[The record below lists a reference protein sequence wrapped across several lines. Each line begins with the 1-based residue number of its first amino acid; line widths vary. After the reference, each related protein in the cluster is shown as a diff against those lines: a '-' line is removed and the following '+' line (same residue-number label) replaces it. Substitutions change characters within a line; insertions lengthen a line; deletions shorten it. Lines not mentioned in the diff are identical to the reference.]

1 MHEDHY
7 MYYLLQLLL
16 GVFAVYG
23 AFNFK
28 GDTRLYTALACLISM
43 FVIGRL
49 DKERFEKKEARK
61 NFLKSEMEKISNNDA
76 TVAKD
81 QDLFI
86 VNSLLWPKGE
96 LVLTDAVHFVM
107 RDLGLRVSTGGK
119 YGSVDRMVSIPD
131 SRMFF
136 GVEILLS
143 DEHVEKN
150 HPKIDRALEFEKE
163 KKENEKTVIIAST
176 HIHHPL
182 SEREGLN
189 EISIG
194 LNEFLAGCQ
203 ITLMSAYTLYQL
215 WQKSKAGETDIREV
229 FKTLYS
235 HRGGI
240 FSFGEATPSPAV
252 SLGA

>member
-1 MHEDHY
+1 MYLYY
-7 MYYLLQLLL
+7 MLQLLL

-23 AFNFK
+23 AFNFT
-28 GDTRLYTALACLISM
+28 GDAKLYVALACLISM

-61 NFLKSEMEKISNNDA
+61 TFLKSEMEKISRNDA
-76 TVAKD
+76 TVVKD
-81 QDLFI
+81 RDLFI

-96 LVLTDAVHFVM
+96 LVLIDAVHFVL

-119 YGSVDRMVSIPD
+119 YNSVDRMVSIPD
-131 SRMFF
+131 SRVFF
-136 GVEILLS
+136 GVEILMS

-150 HPKIDRALEFEKE
+150 HPKIDRALQFEKE
-163 KKENEKTVIIAST
+163 KKEKEKTVIIAST

-182 SEREGLN
+182 SEREHLN

-194 LNEFLAGCQ
+194 LHEFLVGCQ
-203 ITLMSAYTLYQL
+203 ITLITAYTLYHL

-229 FKTLYS
+229 FKTLHS

-240 FSFGEATPSPAV
+240 FSLAEATPSPSV

>member
-1 MHEDHY
+1 
-7 MYYLLQLLL
+7 MYYLLQILLAVL
-16 GVFAVYG
+16 AVYG
-23 AFNFK
+23 AFHFK
-28 GDTRLYTALACLISM
+28 GDARLYVALACLITM
-43 FVIGRL
+43 FMIGRL

-61 NFLKSEMEKISNNDA
+61 KFLKSEMEKISRNDA
-76 TVAKD
+76 NVAKD

-96 LVLTDAVHFVM
+96 LVLIDAVHFVL

-119 YGSVDRMVSIPD
+119 YSTVDRMASIPD
-131 SRMFF
+131 SRMLF
-136 GVEILLS
+136 GVEMLLS

-150 HPKIDRALEFEKE
+150 HPKIDRALQFEKE
-163 KKENEKTVIIAST
+163 KRDHEKTLIIAST

-182 SEREGLN
+182 SERERLN

-194 LNEFLAGCQ
+194 LNEFLTGCQ
-203 ITLMSAYTLYQL
+203 ITLMTAYTLYQL
-215 WQKSKAGETDIREV
+215 WQKSKAGETDVHEV
-229 FKTLYS
+229 FKRLYT

-240 FSFGEATPSPAV
+240 FSFGEVSPVPSV

>member
-1 MHEDHY
+1 MGDHNV
-7 MYYLLQLLL
+7 YYLLQLLL
-16 GVFAVYG
+16 SAIAIYG
-23 AFNFK
+23 ILNFK
-28 GDTRLYTALACLISM
+28 GDARLYVALACLISM

-61 NFLKSEMEKISNNDA
+61 IFLKSEMEKLSQNDA
-76 TVAKD
+76 TLAKE

-119 YGSVDRMVSIPD
+119 YGSVDRMMAIPD
-131 SRMFF
+131 SRMVF
-136 GVEILLS
+136 GVEILMS

-150 HPKIDRALEFEKE
+150 HPKIDRALQFEKE

-182 SEREGLN
+182 SERERLN
-189 EISIG
+189 EVSIG

-203 ITLMSAYTLYQL
+203 VTLMTAYTLYQL
-215 WQKSKAGETDIREV
+215 WQRSKAGETDIREV
-229 FKTLYS
+229 FKTLYA

-240 FSFGEATPSPAV
+240 FSFGEANPSPAV

>member
-1 MHEDHY
+1 
-7 MYYLLQLLL
+7 MYYLLQILLA
-16 GVFAVYG
+16 VFAVYG

-28 GDTRLYTALACLISM
+28 GDARLYVALGCLITM
-43 FVIGRL
+43 FMIGRL

-61 NFLKSEMEKISNNDA
+61 KFLKSEMEKISSNDA
-76 TVAKD
+76 NAAKD

-96 LVLTDAVHFVM
+96 LVLIDAVHFVL

-119 YGSVDRMVSIPD
+119 YSTVDRMASIPD
-131 SRMFF
+131 SRMLF
-136 GVEILLS
+136 GVEMLLS

-150 HPKIDRALEFEKE
+150 HPKIDRALQFEKE
-163 KKENEKTVIIAST
+163 KRDNEKTLIIAST

-182 SEREGLN
+182 SERERLN

-194 LNEFLAGCQ
+194 LNEFLTGCQ
-203 ITLMSAYTLYQL
+203 ITLMTAYTLYQL
-215 WQKSKAGETDIREV
+215 WQKSKAEETDVHEV
-229 FKTLYS
+229 FKSLHT

-240 FSFGEATPSPAV
+240 FSMTEATPSLSA

>member
-1 MHEDHY
+1 
-7 MYYLLQLLL
+7 MYYLLQILLA
-16 GVFAVYG
+16 VFAVYG

-28 GDTRLYTALACLISM
+28 GDARLYVALGCLITM
-43 FVIGRL
+43 FMIGRL

-61 NFLKSEMEKISNNDA
+61 KFLKSEMEKISRNDA
-76 TVAKD
+76 NVAKD

-96 LVLTDAVHFVM
+96 LVLIDAVHFVL

-119 YGSVDRMVSIPD
+119 YGSVDRMASIPD
-131 SRMFF
+131 SRMLF

-150 HPKIDRALEFEKE
+150 HPKIDRALQFEKE
-163 KKENEKTVIIAST
+163 KKDNEKTLIIAST

-182 SEREGLN
+182 SERERLN

-194 LNEFLAGCQ
+194 LNEFLTGCQ
-203 ITLMSAYTLYQL
+203 ITLMTAYTLYQL
-215 WQKSKAGETDIREV
+215 WQKSKAGETDVHEV
-229 FKTLYS
+229 FKSLHT

-240 FSFGEATPSPAV
+240 FSMTEATPSLSAP
-252 SLGA
+252 LGA

>member
-1 MHEDHY
+1 
-7 MYYLLQLLL
+7 MYYLLQILLAVL
-16 GVFAVYG
+16 AVYG
-23 AFNFK
+23 AFHFK
-28 GDTRLYTALACLISM
+28 GDARLYVALACLISM
-43 FVIGRL
+43 FVMGRL

-61 NFLKSEMEKISNNDA
+61 KFLKSEMEKISRNDA
-76 TVAKD
+76 NVAKD

-96 LVLTDAVHFVM
+96 LVLIDAVHFVL

-119 YGSVDRMVSIPD
+119 YSTVDRMASIPD
-131 SRMFF
+131 SRMLF

-150 HPKIDRALEFEKE
+150 HPKIDRALQFEKE
-163 KKENEKTVIIAST
+163 KRDHEKTLIIAST

-182 SEREGLN
+182 SERERLN

-194 LNEFLAGCQ
+194 LNEFLTGCQ
-203 ITLMSAYTLYQL
+203 ITLMTAYTLYQL
-215 WQKSKAGETDIREV
+215 WQKSKAEETDVHEV
-229 FKTLYS
+229 FKSLYT

-240 FSFGEATPSPAV
+240 FSMTEATPSLSAP
-252 SLGA
+252 LGA

>member
-1 MHEDHY
+1 

-16 GVFAVYG
+16 AVLAVYG

-28 GDTRLYTALACLISM
+28 GDARLYVALACLISM
-43 FVIGRL
+43 FVMGRL

-61 NFLKSEMEKISNNDA
+61 KFLKSEMEKISRNEA
-76 TVAKD
+76 SAAKD
-81 QDLFI
+81 QDLFV

-96 LVLTDAVHFVM
+96 LVLIDAVHFVL

-119 YGSVDRMVSIPD
+119 YGTVDRMASIPD
-131 SRMFF
+131 SRMLF

-150 HPKIDRALEFEKE
+150 HPKIDRALQFEKE
-163 KKENEKTVIIAST
+163 KKENEKTLIIAST

-182 SEREGLN
+182 SERERLN

-194 LNEFLAGCQ
+194 LNEFLTGCQ
-203 ITLMSAYTLYQL
+203 ITLMTAYTLYQL
-215 WQKSKAGETDIREV
+215 WQKSKAGESDVHEV
-229 FKTLYS
+229 FERLHT

-240 FSFGEATPSPAV
+240 FSMTEATPSLSA